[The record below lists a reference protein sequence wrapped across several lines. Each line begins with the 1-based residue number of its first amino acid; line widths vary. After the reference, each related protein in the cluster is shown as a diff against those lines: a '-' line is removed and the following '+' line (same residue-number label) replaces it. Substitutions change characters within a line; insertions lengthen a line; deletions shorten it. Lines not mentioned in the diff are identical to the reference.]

1 MKEISKIK
9 YKKVKA
15 IMKIIPILGKLFHYF
30 SFFLTNFQLLLL
42 ELMEIDFKWNTKE
55 LVIASAFVKC
65 GVDVTAVPRN
75 VSISL
80 VKSA

>member
-1 MKEISKIK
+1 
-9 YKKVKA
+9 
-15 IMKIIPILGKLFHYF
+15 MKIIPILGKLFHYF

-75 VSISL
+75 VSIFL